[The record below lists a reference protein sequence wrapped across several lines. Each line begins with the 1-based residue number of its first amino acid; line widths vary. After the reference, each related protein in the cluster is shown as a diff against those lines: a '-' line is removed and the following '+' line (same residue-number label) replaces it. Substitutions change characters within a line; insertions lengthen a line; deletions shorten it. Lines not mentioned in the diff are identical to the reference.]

1 VSANALEVVALE
13 YCHDTAARVQNL
25 AALPWF
31 TLLDSCR
38 FATSGGRYDIAVWD
52 PVATLTTFGART
64 VITDASG
71 SRESSGDPFD
81 LIREHLGDDPQ
92 HDFLPF
98 VGGAVGAFS
107 YDLARNLEQ
116 LPTRALDD
124 LELPDMA
131 VGIYRQALVVDHE
144 GSSAWFIH
152 RGLSTDAVHGCVQQ
166 LAIPRTMTPATFASD
181 FTVTSPVCPDISF
194 TEYSNAFSRIKNYIR
209 DGDCYQVNYA
219 QRFSARA
226 AGNAWDAYQRLR
238 LRNAAPYAAFL
249 RLPMGDVVCSSPERF
264 LQVRSGRVETKPIK
278 GTRSRSAEPRLDE
291 ALAAELTS
299 SQKDRAENLMIVDLL
314 RNDLGKSCTTGS
326 VSVPKLFEL
335 ESFARVHHLVSTV
348 TADVPHD
355 KHALDIL
362 RDCFP
367 GGSITGAPKLRA
379 MEIIEELE
387 PTRRSIYC
395 GAVGYISD
403 DGQMDTNIAI
413 RTLLFTGQQLHCWA
427 GGGIVADSR
436 LDEEYQESFN
446 KAAALLSVFNDAEV
460 PNLGR

>member
-1 VSANALEVVALE
+1 
-13 YCHDTAARVQNL
+13 
-25 AALPWF
+25 
-31 TLLDSCR
+31 
-38 FATSGGRYDIAVWD
+38 
-52 PVATLTTFGART
+52 
-64 VITDASG
+64 
-71 SRESSGDPFD
+71 
-81 LIREHLGDDPQ
+81 
-92 HDFLPF
+92 
-98 VGGAVGAFS
+98 
-107 YDLARNLEQ
+107 
-116 LPTRALDD
+116 
-124 LELPDMA
+124 
-131 VGIYRQALVVDHE
+131 
-144 GSSAWFIH
+144 
-152 RGLSTDAVHGCVQQ
+152 
-166 LAIPRTMTPATFASD
+166 
-181 FTVTSPVCPDISF
+181 
-194 TEYSNAFSRIKNYIR
+194 
-209 DGDCYQVNYA
+209 
-219 QRFSARA
+219 
-226 AGNAWDAYQRLR
+226 
-238 LRNAAPYAAFL
+238 
-249 RLPMGDVVCSSPERF
+249 
-264 LQVRSGRVETKPIK
+264 
-278 GTRSRSAEPRLDE
+278 
-291 ALAAELTS
+291 
-299 SQKDRAENLMIVDLL
+299 MIVDLL